1 MTQFI
6 TALTYRDDLATLKRY
21 AYGDVVLTMSWR
33 TENDALCAIF
43 ETDRVIV
50 ANDQVLR
57 FRSGLIGSQMFDT
70 QGEAVAHL
78 DLMTGK

>member
-6 TALTYRDDLATLKRY
+6 TALTYTDELETLKRY
-21 AYGDVVLTMSWR
+21 AYGDVTLVMSWR

-43 ETDRVIV
+43 QTDRLIV
-50 ANDQVLR
+50 ANDQVMR